1 MLMYSNL
8 QCIAEIKARLISAT
22 LAFEMVHN
30 STKNHLSTSPAEHK
44 KRPRH
49 MTLKIMVPCLG
60 QAQQCGGFMPVY
72 GITTI
77 HHDNWISDS
86 VKGFTQFYADVF
98 KSPMHS

>member
-1 MLMYSNL
+1 
-8 QCIAEIKARLISAT
+8 
-22 LAFEMVHN
+22 MVHN

-77 HHDNWISDS
+77 PHDNWISDGS
-86 VKGFTQFYADVF
+86 TLNVDGKTTRYVNI
-98 KSPMHS
+98 PRNTI